1 MLIDESRRKGLRD
14 FIREIE
20 VRRSRE
26 KMEKYERDGESDDG
40 VCELDK

>member
-1 MLIDESRRKGLRD
+1 MLIDESRRKGLRE

-20 VRRSRE
+20 IRRSRE
-26 KMEKYERDGESDDG
+26 KMKEYEKDGESDDG

>member
-20 VRRSRE
+20 IKQSQE
-26 KMEKYERDGESDDG
+26 KMKKYEKDGESDDG

>member
-26 KMEKYERDGESDDG
+26 KMKQYEESDQDDN
-40 VCELDK
+40 VHRLDK

>member
-20 VRRSRE
+20 VRTSRE
-26 KMEKYERDGESDDG
+26 KMEKYEKESDKD
-40 VCELDK
+40 EE